1 MAREITLKK
10 SDLIDFFKSNVAK
23 VKDSG
28 KNLQLKLKPYQAMSS
43 VYFKNFW
50 VFVYILFFIALSQL
64 SLRHNTDL
72 GIYMNG
78 LATAALVGMA
88 MIYDKAWKLAL
99 SVSILPIATM
109 ISLAIPGMSNFVQTV
124 IFYDSLLVLGLIY
137 RYLFIF
143 DAPPEKSKM
152 KLQSYIIFVPLM
164 LILGQLL
171 GLVGYGM
178 LRHHYPFGGTSLALV
193 AVSVGVFAFT
203 EETFFRGL
211 IQRKGS
217 QVLHPYFAALLTVLI
232 YSLSTIDHLTI
243 LAPLFALILGAV
255 LCLTYYLKQ
264 NLVLTGVLNLATKLG
279 YIFLMAAFVFKKF

>member
-124 IFYDSLLVLGLIY
+124 IFYDSLL
-137 RYLFIF
+137 
-143 DAPPEKSKM
+143 
-152 KLQSYIIFVPLM
+152 
-164 LILGQLL
+164 
-171 GLVGYGM
+171 
-178 LRHHYPFGGTSLALV
+178 
-193 AVSVGVFAFT
+193 
-203 EETFFRGL
+203 
-211 IQRKGS
+211 
-217 QVLHPYFAALLTVLI
+217 
-232 YSLSTIDHLTI
+232 
-243 LAPLFALILGAV
+243 
-255 LCLTYYLKQ
+255 
-264 NLVLTGVLNLATKLG
+264 
-279 YIFLMAAFVFKKF
+279 